1 MNIKKYLLLSD
12 KKLLELENKYQFL
25 PNEEEIDNLK
35 LSADKACL
43 KETARIAR
51 LHALQ
56 RQTEKAEKLLAEK
69 RKQDILSRFIRPE

>member
-1 MNIKKYLLLSD
+1 MSD

-25 PNEEEIDNLK
+25 PNEEEIDSLK
-35 LSADKACL
+35 LSADKSCL

-56 RQTEKAEKLLAEK
+56 KQTEKAEKLLVEK
-69 RKQDILSRFIRPE
+69 RKQAILSRFVRPK

>member
-1 MNIKKYLLLSD
+1 MNIKKYLQLSD

-25 PNEEEIDNLK
+25 PNEEEIDSLR
-35 LSADKACL
+35 LSADKSCL

-56 RQTEKAEKLLAEK
+56 KQTLAAEKLLSEK
-69 RKQDILSRFIRPE
+69 RKQAILSRFIRPE

>member
-1 MNIKKYLLLSD
+1 MQLSD

-25 PNEEEIDNLK
+25 PNEEEIDDLE
-35 LSADKACL
+35 LSFDKSCL

-56 RQTEKAEKLLAEK
+56 RQTQKAEKLLAEK
-69 RKQDILSRFIRPE
+69 RKQAILQRFIRPE